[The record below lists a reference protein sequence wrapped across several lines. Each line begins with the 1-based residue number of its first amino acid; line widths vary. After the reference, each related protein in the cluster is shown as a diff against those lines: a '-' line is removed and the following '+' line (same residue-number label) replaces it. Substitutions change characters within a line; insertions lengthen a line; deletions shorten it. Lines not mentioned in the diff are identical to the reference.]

1 MHLIECNPGN
11 STKRRGF
18 HSLLLETFSQQF
30 AENSLFWL
38 TFQSLSVRDKN
49 AESAAPLVRHYRIFY
64 KEVCVIYLWSSI
76 HVNPCILGN
85 WNIGPDS
92 LFGWFEACEGSSDS
106 FPSLPEYGSNE
117 QIIPSQNSLGMHL
130 LHKGRQSQ
138 CSAAKP
144 LN

>member
-30 AENSLFWL
+30 ADNCLFWL

-76 HVNPCILGN
+76 HVNPCILGKISDHIAFLGGSKPVRELWFFSESARVWIEWTNYLHN
-85 WNIGPDS
+85 W
-92 LFGWFEACEGSSDS
+92 
-106 FPSLPEYGSNE
+106 
-117 QIIPSQNSLGMHL
+117 NSLGMYL